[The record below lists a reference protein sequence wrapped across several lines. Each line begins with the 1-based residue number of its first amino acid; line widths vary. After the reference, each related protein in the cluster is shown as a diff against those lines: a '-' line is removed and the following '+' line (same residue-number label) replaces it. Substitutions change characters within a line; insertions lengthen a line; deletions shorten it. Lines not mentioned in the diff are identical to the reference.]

1 MYGLSRLVALI
12 LAFALG
18 FSCCTGILVGSAVAA
33 LATFKV
39 RDLERHGLA
48 QIPDELFM
56 GDNPK
61 VDLLDLN
68 AFQLL
73 DELKAIQKE
82 GDNVTIDYV
91 VDRYDL
97 KINSKINSL
106 LSPEAR
112 KIPIHQLF
120 SEKGV
125 HQLLSTVYIGHLQNY
140 ECHAI
145 DSEERANPANG
156 KEFTRWYDSTSGK
169 YVSGIG
175 ATIAYF
181 SLEDFAS
188 GNINVDTVLHDIVL
202 ADVLGYTGVEENG
215 KTVWYDGNN
224 QKVTGV
230 MSVFAGCTID
240 EVGTKIN
247 DVKIGEL
254 IGYEEVEDGVW
265 ASVNEETGELEEV
278 HGFMNVIANN
288 NVNSLGGAFENLTI
302 GDLIPEDERTGIFA
316 ILSPDTKLSEISTS
330 VNDSISTSPL
340 QFFMNQ
346 GLMTFDEEQQGM
358 LDQLCMADPENKVKK
373 VAPDSE
379 DYEKYYKVEGMEWET
394 DADGNYLI
402 PMWRTVPLSES
413 FSYIVGLLT
422 VTPSLPD
429 YPEIPEIPET

>member
-18 FSCCTGILVGSAVAA
+18 FSCCAGVLVGSAVAA

-73 DELKAIQKE
+73 DELKAVQKE

-97 KINSKINSL
+97 KINSKITAL

-112 KIPIHQLF
+112 KIPITQLF
-120 SEKGV
+120 SDKGV

-145 DSEERANPANG
+145 DSDERANPANG
-156 KEFTRWYDSTSGK
+156 KEFARWYDPNSGK

-175 ATIAYF
+175 ATIAFF
-181 SLEDFAS
+181 SLEDFAT
-188 GNINVDTVLHDIVL
+188 GNINVDSVLHGIVL
-202 ADVLGYTGVEENG
+202 ADVLGYTRVEENG
-215 KTVWYDGNN
+215 KTVWYDSNN

-247 DVKIGEL
+247 NVKIGEL
-254 IGYEEVEDGVW
+254 IGYEEIEDGVW
-265 ASVNEETGELEEV
+265 ASVNEETGELEKV

-288 NVNSLGGAFENLTI
+288 NVTSLGSAFEDLTI
-302 GDLIPEDERTGIFA
+302 GDLIPEDDRSGIFA

-330 VNDSISTSPL
+330 VNDSISKSPL

-346 GLMTFDEEQQGM
+346 GLMSFGNEQQDM
-358 LDQLCMADPENKVKK
+358 LDQICMADPENRVIK
-373 VAPDSE
+373 VAPGSE
-379 DYEKYYKVEGMEWET
+379 DYEKYYEVDGVEWET

-402 PMWRTVPLSES
+402 PMWRTIPLSES

-422 VTPSLPD
+422 ITPSIPD
-429 YPEIPEIPET
+429 YPEIPDIPEI